1 MIAVADS
8 LKGRSFTRV
17 ADWSRDE
24 LLQVLDLADD
34 LKRRQ
39 QRLRIFASELANF
52 FLILVSEA
60 AIDSRHLGEDDQ
72 TLRLELARE

>member
-1 MIAVADS
+1 VAD

-34 LKRRQ
+34 LKRKQ
-39 QRLRIFASELANF
+39 QAGEEHRLLPGRTW
-52 FLILVSEA
+52 
-60 AIDSRHLGEDDQ
+60 G
-72 TLRLELARE
+72 